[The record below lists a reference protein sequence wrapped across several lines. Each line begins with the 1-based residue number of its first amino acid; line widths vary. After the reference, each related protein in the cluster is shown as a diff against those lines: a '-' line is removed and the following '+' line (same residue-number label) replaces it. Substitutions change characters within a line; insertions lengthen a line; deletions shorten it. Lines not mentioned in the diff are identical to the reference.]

1 MIACLHTHASNI
13 AVFEAAARALGLPRG
28 ALQHTVREDL
38 LAAVEHEGALTPALH
53 EQIALTL
60 HTLANQAQAVLL
72 TCSSLGPVVEAM
84 APCAVPVVRA
94 DAALAAAAV
103 RGGRRVIVLCAAPTT
118 LTPTHQLF
126 ERAAQ
131 GAVVEVRLVDGAW
144 ALFKSADLAGYFAC
158 LRDAVARVR
167 CEGDVVVA
175 MAQASMAPAVAQ
187 LADRPLTS
195 PDASLEAVLAL
206 TGYRYS

>member
-1 MIACLHTHASNI
+1 M
-13 AVFEAAARALGLPRG
+13 
-28 ALQHTVREDL
+28 REDL

-84 APCAVPVVRA
+84 A
-94 DAALAAAAV
+94 
-103 RGGRRVIVLCAAPTT
+103 
-118 LTPTHQLF
+118 
-126 ERAAQ
+126 
-131 GAVVEVRLVDGAW
+131 
-144 ALFKSADLAGYFAC
+144 
-158 LRDAVARVR
+158 
-167 CEGDVVVA
+167 
-175 MAQASMAPAVAQ
+175 QASMAPAVAQ

-206 TGYRYS
+206 IGYRYI